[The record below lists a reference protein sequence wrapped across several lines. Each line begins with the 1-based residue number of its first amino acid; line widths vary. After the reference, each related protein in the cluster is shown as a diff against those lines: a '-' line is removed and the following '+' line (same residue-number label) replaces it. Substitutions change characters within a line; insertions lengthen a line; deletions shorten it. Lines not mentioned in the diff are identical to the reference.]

1 MELSMNEI
9 RIHIFHTGYVRVS
22 PYLPFGGEDCNII
35 KAAGVFI
42 PKRKW
47 LTLPVSCYLIEH
59 PKGLVLFDT
68 GWDRS
73 MSPNG
78 TFDKKA
84 QIKSLGNRLLYKT
97 NQGWV
102 EKGKCIDEQLADI
115 GIKPSDLDYVIL
127 SHLDCDH
134 ANGLSLVKEAK
145 HIIVSN
151 DELKFASKKNSMT
164 KIRYQKK
171 WWKDIHLTGFDFN
184 GLEGPFEKSY
194 DLFGDCS
201 ILLINIQG
209 HCDGLCAMKITNKED
224 GNYVLLYS
232 DGGYATKS
240 WKDMILPGIIDDKKK
255 GLKSLEWIK
264 EQSLDPHCI
273 ESIANHDADVVPH
286 IITL

>member
-1 MELSMNEI
+1 MNEI
-9 RIHIFHTGYVRVS
+9 KIHIFHTGHVRVS
-22 PYLPFGGEDCNII
+22 PYLPFGGEDCNIL
-35 KAAGVFI
+35 KATGIFI

-59 PKGLVLFDT
+59 PKGLILFDA
-68 GWDRS
+68 GWNRS

-102 EKGKCIDEQLADI
+102 EKGKCIDEQLDNI

-134 ANGLSLVKEAK
+134 TNGLPLVKEAK

-151 DELKFASKKNSMT
+151 DELKFTSEKNFIT

-171 WWKDIHLTGFDFN
+171 WWKGINLTTFDFN
-184 GLEGPFEKSY
+184 GSEGPFEKSY
-194 DLFGDCS
+194 DLFGDES

-209 HCDGLCAMKITNKED
+209 HCDGLCALKITNKEN

-240 WKDMILPGIIDDKKK
+240 WNDMILPGIIENKEK

-264 EQSLDPHCI
+264 KQSLDAHCV

-286 IITL
+286 VITI